1 MQKVAESRKNMKV
14 DLRPHVLAKTMTKEL
29 VLVSLTLFA
38 VISKFRFKNIFRSA
52 SIFPQSETNNIKVL
66 GKKSTGCRS

>member
-29 VLVSLTLFA
+29 VLVSLTFFA
-38 VISKFRFKNIFRSA
+38 VISKFGVERI
-52 SIFPQSETNNIKVL
+52 I
-66 GKKSTGCRS
+66 

>member
-38 VISKFRFKNIFRSA
+38 VISKFRFDNIFRSA
-52 SIFPQSETNNIKVL
+52 SIFSQSETNNIKVL
-66 GKKSTGCRS
+66 GKKSIGCRS